1 MWPIKP
7 NNTSKNMAKMPL
19 ISMQIPGNQFLSRRL
34 LGHVLQE
41 NQPAIANISQ
51 TSNEK
56 EIKQAIGYK
65 DTGRKSN

>member
-1 MWPIKP
+1 
-7 NNTSKNMAKMPL
+7 MAKMPL
-19 ISMQIPGNQFLSRRL
+19 PGNQFLSRRL

-51 TSNEK
+51 NSNEK